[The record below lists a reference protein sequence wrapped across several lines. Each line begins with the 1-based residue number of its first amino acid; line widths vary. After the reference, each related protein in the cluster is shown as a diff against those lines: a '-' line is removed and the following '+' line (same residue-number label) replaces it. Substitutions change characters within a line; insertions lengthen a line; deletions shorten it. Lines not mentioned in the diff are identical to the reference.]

1 MGAGAVIAMDVV
13 FGLLDRAMAYAAVVN
28 KAKSENRDVS
38 SEELDALAAADD
50 VAKAKLDAA
59 IAKARAEGR

>member
-28 KAKSENRDVS
+28 KAKAENRDVS

-50 VAKAKLDAA
+50 AAKAKLDAA